1 MAHDAVPRDPRLA
14 AFPRAPVSVRE
25 ADPRVDE
32 RILARRNMSH
42 HDARGLAHLMDD
54 YFALADEL
62 EELPQVSDEPPP
74 SRRAA

>member
-1 MAHDAVPRDPRLA
+1 MLPGPIARDPRLTA
-14 AFPRAPVSVRE
+14 LSRGPVSVRE
-25 ADPRVDE
+25 VEPRVDE

-42 HDARGLAHLMDD
+42 RDASGLAHLMDD

-62 EELPQVSDEPPP
+62 EEFPEASDEPPP